1 LDAGYSNDRRK
12 QAKNKDKAD
21 TLSLQR
27 SGEDTNRDCDPKLN
41 FSRGNFLRWLLHEL
55 PGKLPSNCNGCRASV
70 FRRWSI
76 IEVLEGFGTGIKRRK
91 FLHSSVSGAAVGIAA
106 QSESELGVPTMLE
119 APTNLTPD
127 AALKELMAG
136 NERFTANQL
145 TSVEHDLEVL
155 KQHTADK
162 QEPFA
167 AVLACA
173 DSRVPV
179 ELIFDQT
186 IGHIFVA
193 RVAGN
198 MVTPEIIATLE
209 YGVAVL
215 GVKVLLVL
223 GHTSCGAVRAA
234 MKSDTVPGQI
244 SVLYKHLRPAVEKSG
259 GNLDQAIG
267 LNAEHQAELLRT
279 SSTVVRDALKAGKV
293 KVASGVYDLASGKV
307 RVK

>member
-1 LDAGYSNDRRK
+1 MQDYEESRKEVNRR
-12 QAKNKDKAD
+12 
-21 TLSLQR
+21 TF
-27 SGEDTNRDCDPKLN
+27 LN
-41 FSRGNFLRWLLHEL
+41 S
-55 PGKLPSNCNGCRASV
+55 AM
-70 FRRWSI
+70 
-76 IEVLEGFGTGIKRRK
+76 
-91 FLHSSVSGAAVGIAA
+91 SGAAIGIAA
-106 QSESELGVPTMLE
+106 QAGIELGVPTMLE
-119 APTNLTPD
+119 AQTNLTPD

-136 NERFTANQL
+136 NERFAANQL

-155 KQHTADK
+155 KEHTADK

-173 DSRVPV
+173 DSRLPI

-223 GHTSCGAVRAA
+223 GHTSCGAVKAA

-267 LNAEHQAELLRT
+267 LNADHQTELLRT
-279 SSTVVRDALKAGKV
+279 SSTVVRDALKGGKV
-293 KVASGVYDLASGKV
+293 KVVSGVYDLASGTVSV
-307 RVK
+307 R

>member
-1 LDAGYSNDRRK
+1 M
-12 QAKNKDKAD
+12 
-21 TLSLQR
+21 
-27 SGEDTNRDCDPKLN
+27 
-41 FSRGNFLRWLLHEL
+41 
-55 PGKLPSNCNGCRASV
+55 
-70 FRRWSI
+70 
-76 IEVLEGFGTGIKRRK
+76 EVLEGFRTGINRRR
-91 FLHSSVSGAAVGIAA
+91 FLHSTVSGVALGIAA
-106 QSESELGVPTMLE
+106 QAGIELGVPTMLE
-119 APTNLTPD
+119 AQTNLTPD
-127 AALKELMAG
+127 TALKELMAG
-136 NERFTANQL
+136 NERFAANQL

-155 KQHTADK
+155 KEHTADK

-173 DSRVPV
+173 DSRLPI

-223 GHTSCGAVRAA
+223 GHTSCGAVKAA

-244 SVLYKHLRPAVEKSG
+244 SVLYKHLRPAVEKSA
-259 GNLDQAIG
+259 GNLDRAIG

-279 SSTVVRDALKAGKV
+279 SSTVVRDALKGGTV
-293 KVASGVYDLASGKV
+293 KVVSGVYDLASGKV
-307 RVK
+307 SVK

>member
-1 LDAGYSNDRRK
+1 M
-12 QAKNKDKAD
+12 
-21 TLSLQR
+21 
-27 SGEDTNRDCDPKLN
+27 
-41 FSRGNFLRWLLHEL
+41 
-55 PGKLPSNCNGCRASV
+55 
-70 FRRWSI
+70 
-76 IEVLEGFGTGIKRRK
+76 
-91 FLHSSVSGAAVGIAA
+91 
-106 QSESELGVPTMLE
+106 ELGVPTMLE
-119 APTNLTPD
+119 AQTNLTPD

-136 NERFTANQL
+136 NERFAANQL

-167 AVLACA
+167 AVLTCA

-186 IGHIFVA
+186 LGHIFVA

-223 GHTSCGAVRAA
+223 GHTSCGAVKAA
-234 MKSDTVPGQI
+234 MTSDTVPGQI

-259 GNLDQAIG
+259 GNLNQAIG

-279 SSTVVRDALKAGKV
+279 SSTVVRDALKGGTV
-293 KVASGVYDLASGKV
+293 KVVSGVYDLASGKV
-307 RVK
+307 SVK